1 MSQSKGKFL
10 YPLCSLWTLA
20 LRVRVFKSEWCHPS
34 YSLVR
39 NSTGIILNW
48 LQSSSCWMEAKK
60 GWLSWALWKRSVSL
74 FPHLKYTDRFLHET
88 ISLSW
93 SIHLIGEAQ
102 IIYALTTPT
111 GCVGTDNQNQIVHL
125 IIIHCLGSTWKLGPQ
140 TEWSEDVIAY
150 VATCVKLSGNRK
162 AGPKLPDL
170 TSILVSLIGHTQT
183 ICTHCISYT
192 NLYAININSKEQD
205 I

>member
-1 MSQSKGKFL
+1 MLNGSQKGLAVMS
-10 YPLCSLWTLA
+10 
-20 LRVRVFKSEWCHPS
+20 
-34 YSLVR
+34 
-39 NSTGIILNW
+39 IIK
-48 LQSSSCWMEAKK
+48 EV
-60 GWLSWALWKRSVSL
+60 SVSL
-74 FPHLKYTDRFLHET
+74 SPHLKYTDWFLHET

-102 IIYALTTPT
+102 IIYDLTTPT

-150 VATCVKLSGNRK
+150 VATCVKLSGNTK

-170 TSILVSLIGHTQT
+170 TSILVSLIGHTQ
-183 ICTHCISYT
+183 IIYTHCISYT
-192 NLYAININSKEQD
+192 NLYAININSKERD
-205 I
+205 T